1 MFHSVVFNIV
11 AWARRRRGLVVV
23 IVLFTVAASAE
34 GIRRLSFDPDVLS
47 LLPRDGRVIPAFR
60 EYLARVGSLD
70 QLYVVFTA
78 PAGHSITDY
87 DDDVDAWIEALRAAP
102 EIQRVDTGTADQTR
116 DFQWLADRRLLLLRG
131 RTLDEALMRL
141 QPDGV
146 RRAVADSRTLLS
158 VPSPAV
164 ADLVRYDPLGL
175 LALVRDSLGGTQQ
188 GLNIGVTAGGYLSQD
203 NRSRLIIARPR
214 RPPFDA
220 DFSRALDARLTAMS
234 RDIAAHPRAHDDDDE
249 PRPPMTVDFA
259 GGHRIAVET
268 ESIVKH
274 EAIMNTVGSLA
285 LILPLLFIVYRSL
298 WLVLVG
304 SLPSGLSLVV
314 VLGLLGLTGA
324 RLSSAATGASAM
336 LFGLGVDGVVLIY
349 VAYLLHL
356 ASGEADDAASGLTG
370 PSMSMLLGMWT
381 TAATFYGLTFVDFP
395 SLQQLGLLIGH
406 SMLICGALTLILVP
420 ALLPR
425 TAPARRPRTLTMPRL
440 AAWIVRHQTAVAVVA
455 IGLTVVLGTLSTRL
469 KVNPTLD
476 RLRSATGAAALE
488 TKIASMF
495 GLPSD
500 VYVVLAR
507 GPQLEPLLATNER
520 LAATLA
526 TRLPHVSFQA
536 PTSLLPSAGTQT
548 RIADR
553 VGASSLTVDA
563 VRASIERAGESEGFK
578 PGSFAPFSE
587 RLPFVLDTA
596 QRLTYD
602 GYLQHGLGDLMDRFI
617 VRDAGGWLLV
627 TYVFPRSQDDA
638 ARLQRVVTDVDESQ
652 TLTGLP
658 LVNEELARRFLPQFL
673 KGLAIGSLLV
683 IVLVAAAFRD
693 WRLSLFALLPTA
705 IGLVWT
711 AGILAAAGIE
721 LDLFAMFAV
730 VTFLGIGVDYG
741 IHLVHRFKEHG
752 NAERATAELAPV
764 IFVAGAITVL
774 GYGTLINSSY
784 PPLRSIGIVSGV
796 SVVALAAASVMVLP
810 ALLQLGRRS

>member
-1 MFHSVVFNIV
+1 MFHSVVFSIV
-11 AWARRRRGLVVV
+11 AWARRRRLLVVV
-23 IVLFTVAASAE
+23 IVLCTVAASAE

-78 PAGHSITDY
+78 PQGHSISDY
-87 DDDVDAWIEALRAAP
+87 EDEINAWIEALRAAP
-102 EIQRVDTGTADQTR
+102 EILRVDTGTADPTR

-131 RTLDEALMRL
+131 RTLDEALTRL

-146 RRAVADSRTLLS
+146 RRAVADSRTLLN
-158 VPSPAV
+158 VPSPAI

-175 LALVRDSLGGTQQ
+175 LTLVRDSLGGTQQ

-203 NRSRLIIARPR
+203 NRSRLIIARPK

-234 RDIAAHPRAHDDDDE
+234 RDIGAHRPVHDDDDE
-249 PRPPMTVDFA
+249 PRPPMTVEFA

-268 ESIVKH
+268 ESIVRR

-314 VLGLLGLTGA
+314 VLGVLGLTGA

-356 ASGEADDAASGLTG
+356 SSGETDDAASGLTG

-406 SMLICGALTLILVP
+406 SMVICGALTLILVP

-440 AAWIVRHQTAVAVVA
+440 AAWIVRHQAAIAVVA

-563 VRASIERAGESEGFK
+563 VLASVERAGDSEGFK

-587 RLPFVLDTA
+587 RLPFILDTA

-602 GYLQHGLGDLMDRFI
+602 GYLQHGLADLMDRFI

-627 TYVFPRSQDDA
+627 TYVFPTSPDEA
-638 ARLQRVVTDVDESQ
+638 ARLQRVVTDVDQSQ

-658 LVNEELARRFLPQFL
+658 LVNDELARRFMPQFF
-673 KGLAIGSLLV
+673 KGLAIGSVLV